1 MHDIKPLEDKWK
13 KYQLKKR
20 KPIYFGILFLTLLII
35 VFLSIINFSS
45 LNEYFDQVNNTLIIN
60 KKDNRINVLK
70 NNALTRL
77 EIEDHENIN
86 ILDEIN
92 IDKPSNILV
101 DIPILDVTDNTSVNL
116 DTNKVHKKIYL
127 DIIETSS
134 IKAYEDVEKRFIQS
148 QDIDDALFLAKSYYK
163 KHNYKKA
170 EYWAYEVN
178 KLDPN
183 LEESLFIF
191 VQAKVKLGHVSEA
204 ISIMKNYITKSNS
217 AAAKK
222 LLNKIENNK

>member
-20 KPIYFGILFLTLLII
+20 KPIYLVILFFSLLLITFI
-35 VFLSIINFSS
+35 SIMNFSN
-45 LNEYFDQVNNTLIIN
+45 LNEYFNQVNNTLIIS
-60 KKDNRINVLK
+60 KKDNKNNVLK

-86 ILDEIN
+86 IIDEIN
-92 IDKPSNILV
+92 IDKSSNILV
-101 DIPILDVTDNTSVNL
+101 DIPILDVTDNTSVNS
-116 DTNKVHKKIYL
+116 DSNKVHQKKYL

-178 KLDPN
+178 KLDAN

-191 VQAKVKLGHVSEA
+191 VQAKVQLGNVSEG
-204 ISIMKNYITKSNS
+204 ISILKNYITKSNS
-217 AAAKK
+217 VAAKK